1 MPIQLWRQ
9 RSWFR
14 PRWEEEEPPIINC
27 NSFWRKNRNLCF
39 CIGDDDDDK
48 ENDLQSTSGR
58 RFLAAPR
65 GSRCQLCRKLQ
76 PLRPQITTRLQKK
89 HYAAKFCQK
98 IRCWPKMNP
107 VNTKWKCRFTI
118 LCFKLL
124 RALNTVHRSAHYT
137 WFNRFLLLTSL
148 ATVKST
154 LICMGCL

>member
-1 MPIQLWRQ
+1 MHNYTLKKSTHYQGESNIFPNFSFCLFPLLHFVAECQFNCGDKEAGFAPAEKKRN
-9 RSWFR
+9 
-14 PRWEEEEPPIINC
+14 PPSSTSAIH
-27 NSFWRKNRNLCF
+27 FGEKNRNLCF

-89 HYAAKFCQK
+89 HNAAKFCQK

-107 VNTKWKCRFTI
+107 VNTK
-118 LCFKLL
+118 
-124 RALNTVHRSAHYT
+124 
-137 WFNRFLLLTSL
+137 
-148 ATVKST
+148 
-154 LICMGCL
+154 